1 MGERRDVWGV
11 QNSAVF
17 VRHTGKCVKC
27 LRAADDTFVRTGA
40 HNELEQNRGSQKE
53 RLNKRK
59 DKQIRGQPKNSIV
72 VRCRHAI
79 HSVQVSWKSS
89 QSHFFLRKS
98 RSQLVWRQ
106 AKFQTIR
113 RRREK
118 LDWQGSH
125 PIMTTPFPVYACIP
139 DIVTLTLGTST
150 LTMLMIFK
158 LWFGLRVVQETHH
171 VVTYVRVYCLH
182 VSHLRISQ
190 TQLSAVIIW
199 SCNLTTV
206 LISLFVKKSLLSCL

>member
-1 MGERRDVWGV
+1 MKVSTRVWPEKLEAASQNKPWRRKFPIYTNYYKMGERRDVWGV

-106 AKFQTIR
+106 VKFQTIR

-125 PIMTTPFPVYACIP
+125 PIMTVPFCVYICIP
-139 DIVTLTLGTST
+139 GSITKTQTRQHFYF
-150 LTMLMIFK
+150 IFN
-158 LWFGLRVVQETHH
+158 
-171 VVTYVRVYCLH
+171 
-182 VSHLRISQ
+182 I
-190 TQLSAVIIW
+190 
-199 SCNLTTV
+199 
-206 LISLFVKKSLLSCL
+206 